1 MEQLRDLVKR
11 LHDVPVREHDRP
23 DASGIST
30 AKAVRMLGWNPRRSW
45 RDYLD
50 EDGRLRPDVRARLE
64 RSDTGVHRGRATGTP
79 G

>member
-1 MEQLRDLVKR
+1 
-11 LHDVPVREHDRP
+11 VPVREHDRP

-30 AKAVRMLGWNPRRSW
+30 AKAVRMLGWRPQRSW

-50 EDGRLRPDVRARLE
+50 DAGRLRPEVRERLE
-64 RSDTGVHRGRATGTP
+64 RGDTGVHRGRAAGTP